1 MNTGISVHP
10 YVEAPTPTD
19 EVCTVDGS
27 ANRRDGHERAEH
39 RVSLRPI
46 AGSGASVAD
55 LAAIELRRVADV
67 LLVDHA
73 SLFLPDPDDPD
84 RAAMIASTGTPIE
97 DALPAH
103 AGVLARVLT
112 TGRIQQVH
120 HVHGDPRGAR
130 SALATPLL
138 DEQQPVGALL
148 VVTLRESRRLGLFET
163 QVIGRATETLVAR
176 ILAPLRR
183 SERRT
188 ASDRFVRDDE
198 S

>member
-1 MNTGISVHP
+1 
-10 YVEAPTPTD
+10 
-19 EVCTVDGS
+19 
-27 ANRRDGHERAEH
+27 
-39 RVSLRPI
+39 VSLRPI

-55 LAAIELRRVADV
+55 LAAIELRRISEV

-84 RAAMIASTGTPIE
+84 RAAMIASTGAPIE

-112 TGRIQQVH
+112 TGRVQEVH

-138 DEQQPVGALL
+138 DEQRPVGALL
-148 VVTLRESRRLGLFET
+148 VVTLRETRRLGLFEM
-163 QVIGRATETLVAR
+163 QVIASATETLVAR
-176 ILAPLRR
+176 LLEPL
-183 SERRT
+183 RRT
-188 ASDRFVRDDE
+188 ASHRFVRE
-198 S
+198 R